1 MIRGNVLLFGS
12 MTKFSVLDLIPV
24 NDSQKVAD
32 ALQSAK
38 ALIEEADRLG
48 YHRYWVAEH
57 HNTEAIA
64 STSPAVSLAYLGSAT
79 QRIRLGSGGVMLP
92 NHSPLVIAE
101 QFALLEGMYPDRIDV
116 GLGRAPGTDPI
127 TARALRRDMSRETV
141 ERYPADVLELAGYLG
156 DVRPQ
161 VDAEMF
167 KKLRAAAD
175 VEHSPEIWLLGSS
188 LYSAELAGV
197 LGMRFSYANHF
208 AMGQNAVQALN
219 HYRAHFEPS
228 ASLAEPCAMVSAT
241 MLVADSIED
250 ARALDLPTRVG
261 RYQLMAGKMGRT
273 MSPEDAKDF
282 SEKVVNSELW
292 NRATGSQFVGPV
304 QLVANSIRQLRDQT
318 QADEIMLQPNGY
330 DVATRIHTLAE
341 VAAALEL
348 DAATMSLAE

>member
-1 MIRGNVLLFGS
+1 MIRGNVLLSAG

-32 ALQSAK
+32 ALQSSK
-38 ALIEEADRLG
+38 ALVEAADRLG

-79 QRIRLGSGGVMLP
+79 ERIRLGSGGVMLP

-167 KKLRAAAD
+167 RKLRAAAD
-175 VEHSPEIWLLGSS
+175 VPHRPEIWLLGSS

-197 LGMRFSYANHF
+197 LGMPFSYANHF
-208 AMGQNAVQALN
+208 AMGQNAVQAVN

-228 ASLAEPCAMVSAT
+228 ATLAQPRAMVSAT
-241 MLVADSIED
+241 MLVADTIED
-250 ARALDLPTRVG
+250 AQALDLPTRVG

-273 MSPEDAKDF
+273 MSPEAAKEF
-282 SEKVVNSELW
+282 SERVVNSELW

-304 QLVANSIRQLRDQT
+304 QLVANSIRQLHDQT
-318 QADEIMLQPNGY
+318 GAEEIMLQPNGY
-330 DVATRIHTLAE
+330 DVATRIHTITE

-348 DAATMSLAE
+348 DSAAE